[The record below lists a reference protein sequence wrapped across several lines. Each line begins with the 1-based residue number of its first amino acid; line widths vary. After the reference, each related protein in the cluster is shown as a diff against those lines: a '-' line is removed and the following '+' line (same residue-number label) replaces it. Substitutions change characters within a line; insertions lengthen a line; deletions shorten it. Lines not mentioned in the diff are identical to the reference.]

1 MLVIH
6 YESEDAP
13 ASATTETMKC
23 LPARAH
29 HERWRFLL
37 MKWAERLEI
46 RSRAFEWKIRA
57 DYFDDVVRGGDL
69 LDCLRR
75 NRSHAR
81 VIIFASFAF
90 GSDAK
95 LTQCGTVS
103 NGGKVIRRPS
113 QAKSRDPA
121 ALL

>member
-75 NRSHAR
+75 DRSHAR
-81 VIIFASFAF
+81 MIILPRLNLKAMPNLRGAAAF
-90 GSDAK
+90 
-95 LTQCGTVS
+95 QMEE
-103 NGGKVIRRPS
+103 N
-113 QAKSRDPA
+113 
-121 ALL
+121 